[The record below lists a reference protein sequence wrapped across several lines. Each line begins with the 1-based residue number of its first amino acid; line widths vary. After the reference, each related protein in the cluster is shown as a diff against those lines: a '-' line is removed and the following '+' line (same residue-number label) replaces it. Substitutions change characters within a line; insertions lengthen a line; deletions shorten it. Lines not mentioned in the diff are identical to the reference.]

1 MSLRVVM
8 VVDRFPNEPFLAKQV
23 AALLARSVDVD
34 VLCQIA
40 DDDSDAWSHLD
51 RAAMRGR
58 VHPWPDRGRPAA
70 LVAAAT
76 GTAVGG
82 LRRRRLALARPL
94 AKAILAE
101 RRRTVGDRHPLDR
114 HLLDRHLLGR
124 ILFDLRV
131 VALDPD
137 VVHFQF
143 GDLAR
148 ARTHVADAVDAGFSS
163 SFRGYDLA
171 YAGLDD
177 AGFYDHLWPA
187 LDGAHTL
194 GCDLVAVAG
203 RRGAPPDLA
212 WTIIPPAVD
221 VDRFTPPDRAGRG
234 AAADDELRLLSVG
247 RLHWKK
253 GLVDGLVAVAHL
265 RDEGRRIRYRLVGD
279 GPAEEQLRWTIADLG
294 LERSVELL
302 GRGDADEVD
311 RQLAWADAFLHPSH
325 SEGFANAVLEA
336 QAMALPVVCT
346 DAEGLRENVVDGET
360 GIVVPRRQPVALA
373 DALRRLDD
381 EPDLRLTLGL
391 AGRRRVVERFDLD
404 AQTDAFVDYFER
416 VAERGGRR

>member
-1 MSLRVVM
+1 MSLRVAM
-8 VVDRFPNEPFLAKQV
+8 VVDRFPNEPFLAQQV
-23 AALLARSVDVD
+23 AALLGRSVDVH

-40 DDDSDAWSHLD
+40 DDSSDAWSQLD
-51 RAAMRGR
+51 RAEMRGR
-58 VHPWPDRGRPAA
+58 IHPWPDRGRPAA
-70 LVAAAT
+70 LAAAAAR
-76 GTAVGG
+76 TALGG
-82 LRRRRLALARPL
+82 LRRRRGALVRPL
-94 AKAILAE
+94 ASAIRAE
-101 RRRTVGDRHPLDR
+101 HNGVGDGHNP
-114 HLLDRHLLGR
+114 LGR
-124 ILFDLRV
+124 LLFDLRLIAV
-131 VALDPD
+131 EPD

-148 ARTHVADAVDAGFSS
+148 ARTHVAGAVDAGFSS

-171 YAGLDD
+171 YAGLDQ
-177 AGFYDHLWPA
+177 AGFYDRLWPL
-187 LDGAHTL
+187 LDGAHAL
-194 GCDLVAVAG
+194 GHELVALAE
-203 RRGAPPDLA
+203 RRGAPVDLP

-221 VDRFTPPDRAGRG
+221 VGRFNPPDRARRADG
-234 AAADDELRLLSVG
+234 DDELHLLSVG

-253 GLVDGLVAVAHL
+253 GLVDGLVAVAQL

-294 LERSVELL
+294 LERSVELR

-346 DAEGLRENVVDGET
+346 DADGLRENVVDGET
-360 GIVVPRRQPVALA
+360 GLVVPRRQPAVLA

-381 EPDLRLTLGL
+381 RPDLRLALGQ
-391 AGRRRVVERFDLD
+391 AGRRRVIDRFDLD
-404 AQTDAFVDYFER
+404 AQTTAFVDYFER
-416 VAERGGRR
+416 VAEGRRRR

>member
-1 MSLRVVM
+1 MSLRLVM
-8 VVDRFPNEPFLAKQV
+8 VVDRFPNEPFLAQQV
-23 AALLARSVDVD
+23 AALLERSVDVH

-51 RAAMRGR
+51 RTAMRGR
-58 VHPWPDRGRPAA
+58 IHPWPDRGRHAA
-70 LVAAAT
+70 LVAASAR
-76 GTAVGG
+76 TAVDG
-82 LRRRRLALARPL
+82 LRRRRTALVRPL
-94 AKAILAE
+94 AAAVRAE
-101 RRRTVGDRHPLDR
+101 RRRVEDDRRP
-114 HLLDRHLLGR
+114 LGR
-124 ILFDLRV
+124 LLFDLRLL
-131 VALDPD
+131 ALDPD

-148 ARTHVADAVDAGFSS
+148 ARTHVAEAVDAGFSS

-171 YAGLDD
+171 YAGLDQ
-177 AGFYDHLWPA
+177 AGFYDRLWPV

-194 GCDLVAVAG
+194 GRDLVALAG
-203 RRGAPPDLA
+203 RRGAPSDLP
-212 WTIIPPAVD
+212 WTIIPPAVEL
-221 VDRFTPPDRAGRG
+221 DRFAPPDRAGRKQD
-234 AAADDELRLLSVG
+234 DDELRLLSVG

-253 GLVDGLVAVAHL
+253 GLVDGLVAVAQL
-265 RDEGRRIRYRLVGD
+265 RGEGRPIRYRLVGD

-294 LERSVELL
+294 LECSVELL
-302 GRGDADEVD
+302 GRCDATEVD

-325 SEGFANAVLEA
+325 SEGFANSVLEA

-360 GIVVPRRQPVALA
+360 GIVVPRRQPAALA

-381 EPDLRLTLGL
+381 RPELRLAFGR
-391 AGRRRVVERFDLD
+391 AGRRRVVDRFGLE

-416 VAERGGRR
+416 VAERRHRR